1 MSENF
6 SEKVEKIILK
16 SKELA
21 QEANHIEIQP
31 WHMFLALLDE
41 PESALKK
48 II

>member
-21 QEANHIEIQP
+21 
-31 WHMFLALLDE
+31 
-41 PESALKK
+41 KK
-48 II
+48 IAILKFNHGI